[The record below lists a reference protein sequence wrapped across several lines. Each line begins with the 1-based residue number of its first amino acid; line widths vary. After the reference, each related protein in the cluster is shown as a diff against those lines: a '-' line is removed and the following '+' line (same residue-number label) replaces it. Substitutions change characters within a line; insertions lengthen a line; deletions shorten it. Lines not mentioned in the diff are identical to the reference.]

1 MMPEV
6 STLLIVIAAVLII
19 SSIVMGLYGGKKG
32 ALFAVAM
39 LMLGTITFTAGC
51 SAKMDGGQTSQS
63 SETQSTVQAMDLSD
77 GATGGDGIW
86 AYKVKNDGKNEIQV
100 KFKEASVYL
109 PQNWKGK
116 ISILQNDQGIS
127 FYDTEDYEAYQKE
140 GSQGG
145 LLFNVGMA
153 IKAKDIPINNLTII
167 GSFDDNTYYIT
178 TPSDYQGYVKDG
190 QPSSEYEQLFKGV
203 NDTVVTMS
211 TVNPR

>member
-1 MMPEV
+1 MTPEV
-6 STLLIVIAAVLII
+6 STLLIIIAATLII
-19 SSIVMGLYGGKKG
+19 SSIIMGLYGGKKG

-51 SAKMDGGQTSQS
+51 SAKMDGGQSPKS

-86 AYKVKNDGKNEIQV
+86 AYKVKNDGKKEIQV

-109 PQNWKGK
+109 PQSWKGK
-116 ISILQNDQGIS
+116 ISISQNDQGIS
-127 FYDTEDYEAYQKE
+127 FYDTEDYETYQKE

-153 IKAKDIPINNLTII
+153 VKAKDIPINNLTII